1 MKVWLLKHCFAI
13 AKFALPWQR
22 LYTGTNL
29 PRVSRF
35 RVSVRFVAREGIMQ
49 IWKEFEQN
57 EITHSAAH
65 YLMTIHK
72 LIDEQGYAR
81 VSDVAR
87 TLHITPG
94 SASIMIKSLREK
106 GYLEEDRNRFLRL
119 AESGQRL
126 AQSVHSSR
134 RIMIT
139 FLKDVLQID
148 EEQAEIDAC
157 KIEHLISTETREHLL
172 LFLQFLLSDEPQSK
186 ACLKMFWASKMSMC
200 DQEPCPVCGDTGECL
215 GGQSE

>member
-1 MKVWLLKHCFAI
+1 
-13 AKFALPWQR
+13 
-22 LYTGTNL
+22 
-29 PRVSRF
+29 
-35 RVSVRFVAREGIMQ
+35 MQ

-106 GYLEEDRNRFLRL
+106 GYLEEDRNRFLRM

-126 AQSVHSSR
+126 AQSVRSNR

-139 FLKDVLQID
+139 FLKNVLHID

-157 KIEHLISTETREHLL
+157 KIEHLISPETGEHLL
-172 LFLQFLLSDEPQSK
+172 MFLQFLLSDEPHAKAFLKMYWNSK
-186 ACLKMFWASKMSMC
+186 AALC

-215 GGQSE
+215 GGQAE